1 MLLCYFFL
9 FLIYAFSL
17 FFSYL
22 ISFFAS
28 IYLNISHP
36 GNCCSKIVSLRIF
49 EVTKVDS
56 LSAKIQNMYGYSD
69 YEMALIKYSV
79 TAMLSEVSKIVI
91 LSIFYL
97 SIGKFDL
104 FVAFSILL
112 IFLRINGGG
121 YHCKHYVT
129 CLMLSFFI
137 SICATIILPFIF
149 IPNHILMLIFL
160 TICLYITYYVGPI
173 PSPFRP
179 TPSSILIKQCNIR
192 CFLVISLFI
201 IVVSIFNTNT
211 VIKPYLIVGFWTII
225 LHTLQLI
232 IAKILRKG
240 D

>member
-1 MLLCYFFL
+1 MCFPHFFIL
-9 FLIYAFSL
+9 TFVFT
-17 FFSYL
+17 
-22 ISFFAS
+22 S
-28 IYLNISHP
+28 IYLNISYRC
-36 GNCCSKIVSLRIF
+36 NCCSKISSLRIF

-56 LSAKIQNMYGYSD
+56 LSAKIQKMYGYSD

-79 TAMLSEVSKIVI
+79 TAMLSEISKIVI

-97 SIGKFDL
+97 FIGKFDL
-104 FVAFSILL
+104 FVAFLALL

-121 YHCKHYVT
+121 YHCKHYIT

-137 SICATIILPFIF
+137 SLCVTVILPLIY

-160 TICLYITYYVGPI
+160 TICLFVTYYVGPI

-179 TPSSILIKQCNIR
+179 APNGVIIKQCNNR

-201 IVVSIFNTNT
+201 IIVSIFNTNI
-211 VIKPYLIVGFWTII
+211 VMRPYLIVGFWTII